1 MIAPHIV
8 AELQKNSR
16 ERVRVALDQWQGHNL
31 LDIRVTAQLTEGT
44 DIWTGTKKGVS
55 VNVALIPA
63 LREAL
68 EAAEAQARAT
78 GLLDG

>member
-1 MIAPHIV
+1 MTALFVIG
-8 AELQKNSR
+8 ELRKNSR
-16 ERVRVALDQWQGHNL
+16 ERVRVALDHWQGHNL
-31 LDIRVTAQLTEGT
+31 LDIRVTAQLSKGT